1 MNRLTNNQGFAR
13 NVKAREEMYD
23 KLFELEN
30 IEESLGCPLEVV
42 FKAMKPMIAEGGGIY
57 IERDYDGYIRFGK
70 WSVYSLINTENG
82 YGFIPCFENESQ
94 IRYLKDYKKTWWLK
108 EDKSE

>member
-13 NVKAREEMYD
+13 NVAAREEMYD

-42 FKAMKPMIAEGGGIY
+42 TSKTAMVVKDNQVYELEILSVEFNNGNIN
-57 IERDYDGYIRFGK
+57 FGSY
-70 WSVYSLINTENG
+70 WSFTT
-82 YGFIPCFENESQ
+82 
-94 IRYLKDYKKTWWLK
+94 RKLKDYGNTWWLK
-108 EDKSE
+108 SEREEN